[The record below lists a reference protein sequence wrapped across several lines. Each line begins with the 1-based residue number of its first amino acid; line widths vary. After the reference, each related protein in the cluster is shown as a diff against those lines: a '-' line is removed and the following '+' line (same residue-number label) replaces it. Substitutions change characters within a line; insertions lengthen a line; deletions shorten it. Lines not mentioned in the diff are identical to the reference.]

1 MKVKVWEWQEEFELD
16 LPETATVERLRR
28 EVAVHCN
35 RQEEEVILMLQG
47 RALVDLDL
55 TLQEEGVLDCDRISL
70 VIRQGRDSA
79 VQPAAQAAIPPI
91 PARPPV
97 PLEPSPATQF
107 PATAPKTFG
116 YGAKSGGALPF
127 PPSVIPPAQ
136 QNAEKA
142 IPAPLEASTSA
153 KFNPVP
159 AKSANFGFTG
169 GKLGASKPKVPKTE
183 EAASE
188 LKPAAPQSEVP
199 PATKPVGYKPIPVA
213 AANTGYKPVAAA
225 PTGTSAP
232 PIGLKAAPTG
242 TFAPPI
248 GLKAAPTPTR
258 QFSSPEAVSR
268 LTELGYSR
276 AEAETALEKAQ
287 GDMELAAGYL
297 SGDSE
302 PEGDEKVQ
310 AYLEQL
316 RTMMRSDPAAFDM
329 LLKST
334 PQLAAMDAQVPGGL
348 KQFLQSGASLGG
360 RSPGPADNA
369 PLTAADQSNIEQ
381 LVNLGFSAEQAKEAY
396 LGCRRNVEMAA
407 EVLLSGG

>member
-1 MKVKVWEWQEEFELD
+1 MKVWEWQEEFELE

-127 PPSVIPPAQ
+127 PPSVSPPAQ

-159 AKSANFGFTG
+159 AKPAKFGYTG
-169 GKLGASKPKVPKTE
+169 GKPGASQAKVPKTE
-183 EAASE
+183 EPASE

-199 PATKPVGYKPIPVA
+199 PATKPVGYKPILVA
-213 AANTGYKPVAAA
+213 APPSSAANTGYKPVAAA
-225 PTGTSAP
+225 PTGPS
-232 PIGLKAAPTG
+232 
-242 TFAPPI
+242 APPI

-302 PEGDEKVQ
+302 PEGDESVQ

-316 RTMMRSDPAAFDM
+316 KTMMRSDPAAFDM
-329 LLKST
+329 LLKSN
-334 PQLAAMDAQVPGGL
+334 PQLAAMDAKVPGGL
-348 KQFLQSGASLGG
+348 KQFLQSEASFGG

>member
-1 MKVKVWEWQEEFELD
+1 
-16 LPETATVERLRR
+16 
-28 EVAVHCN
+28 
-35 RQEEEVILMLQG
+35 MLQG

-159 AKSANFGFTG
+159 AKPAKFGYTG
-169 GKLGASKPKVPKTE
+169 GKPGASQAKVPKTE
-183 EAASE
+183 EPASE

-199 PATKPVGYKPIPVA
+199 PATKPVGYKPILVA
-213 AANTGYKPVAAA
+213 AAPSNAANTGYKPVVEA
-225 PTGTSAP
+225 PIGTSAGFVP
-232 PIGLKAAPTG
+232 PT
-242 TFAPPI
+242 

-276 AEAETALEKAQ
+276 AEAESALEKAQ

-297 SGDSE
+297 SGDSG

-310 AYLEQL
+310 AGLEQL

-329 LLKST
+329 LLKSN
-334 PQLAAMDAQVPGGL
+334 PQLADMDAQVPGGL
-348 KQFLQSGASLGG
+348 KQFLQSGASFGG
-360 RSPGPADNA
+360 RSRGPADNA
-369 PLTAADQSNIEQ
+369 PLTAADQSNIEK
-381 LVNLGFSAEQAKEAY
+381 LMSLGFSAEQAKEAY

-407 EVLLSGG
+407 EVLFSGG